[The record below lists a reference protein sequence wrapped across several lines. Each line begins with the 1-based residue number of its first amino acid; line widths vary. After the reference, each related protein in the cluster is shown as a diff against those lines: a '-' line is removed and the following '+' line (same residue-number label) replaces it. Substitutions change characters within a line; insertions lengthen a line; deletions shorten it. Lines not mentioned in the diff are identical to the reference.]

1 MALPPWAAAEEG
13 LGWPRGDCSLRWA
26 MRPAIEVGVVG
37 AGVAG
42 VPPAVT
48 WLGVGFGFGFGLGFG
63 VGLGVERAGPPRRA
77 TRPSYPNPNPILTLT
92 LTLRPTASRVHDAR
106 EAVWYEVGWSGRVPK
121 GAPPMPR
128 TLCPLRSI

>member
-1 MALPPWAAAEEG
+1 M
-13 LGWPRGDCSLRWA
+13 
-26 MRPAIEVGVVG
+26 G

-42 VPPAVT
+42 VLPVPAVT
-48 WLGVGFGFGFGLGFG
+48 WSGLGFGFGIGFEFGFGFGLGFG
-63 VGLGVERAGPPRRA
+63 LGVESEGPPRRA
-77 TRPSYPNPNPILTLT
+77 TRARYPNPNPILTLI
-92 LTLRPTASRVHDAR
+92 LTVRPTASRVHAAR

>member
-1 MALPPWAAAEEG
+1 
-13 LGWPRGDCSLRWA
+13 

-42 VPPAVT
+42 VLPVPAVT
-48 WLGVGFGFGFGLGFG
+48 WLGFGFGFGLG
-63 VGLGVERAGPPRRA
+63 VESEGPPRRA

-92 LTLRPTASRVHDAR
+92 LTLRPTASRVHAAR